1 VVRDLE
7 NYEAIIFHKN
17 ISSIQRAAYNKHRTD
32 LEGLKGK
39 LLIEMDFK
47 QKIIIGLSPRQVS
60 SEYYN

>member
-1 VVRDLE
+1 MVRDLE

-39 LLIEMDFK
+39 LLIEIEILNK
-47 QKIIIGLSPRQVS
+47 RLLSV
-60 SEYYN
+60 